1 MKIASI
7 AAVAALLVAAAALA
21 GVGRPPAAHSA
32 GSTETHTIT
41 VDGRGTARG
50 VPDTAVFSLGVES
63 SGATARAASAANA
76 DHMRRVIEAL
86 VGAGVAR
93 SDLQTQD
100 VSVYP
105 RENGS
110 GNVIGFTA
118 SGSVSATVKDIARA
132 GKAVDAAVAA
142 GANQVS
148 GPQFERSSRA
158 ELYRQALRDA
168 FSNARAKAEALAE
181 EAGAQLGQVH
191 RINENDSESVP
202 VYPIALRA
210 AESTPATPVEPGTQ
224 EVDANVTVTFELA

>member
-7 AAVAALLVAAAALA
+7 AALAALLVAAAALA
-21 GVGRPPAAHSA
+21 GVGRPTPAHSA
-32 GSTETHTIT
+32 SSTETRTIT
-41 VDGRGTARG
+41 VSGKGTARG

-76 DHMRRVIEAL
+76 EHMRRVIEAL
-86 VGAGVAR
+86 VAAGVSR
-93 SDLQTQD
+93 TDLQTQD

-105 RENGS
+105 RQNDAGA
-110 GNVIGFTA
+110 VTGFTA
-118 SGSVSATVKDIARA
+118 SGSVSATVKDISRA

-148 GPQFERSSRA
+148 GPQFERSNRA

-168 FSNARAKAEALAE
+168 FSNARAKAESLAE
-181 EAGAQLGQVH
+181 KAGAQLGQVR
-191 RINENDSESVP
+191 RIDENDSESLP
-202 VYPIALRA
+202 VYPVALRA

-224 EVDANVTVTFELA
+224 TVDANLTVTFVLA